1 MGKEINRRIS
11 KGRNRMLLPGLV
23 WSMEGRPCSM
33 SALAGV
39 AVWEMGRVATHTG
52 RGWMGGLVL
61 RMVLAFNVAELGLRE
76 TERDKEAASE
86 VKTAP
91 FNRRCSG
98 AHRSDWN
105 LAALWLNDSVSE
117 TRR

>member
-1 MGKEINRRIS
+1 
-11 KGRNRMLLPGLV
+11 
-23 WSMEGRPCSM
+23 M

-39 AVWEMGRVATHTG
+39 AVWETGRVATHTG

-61 RMVLAFNVAELGLRE
+61 RMVLAFNVAELGK

-91 FNRRCSG
+91 FNRGRSG

>member
-1 MGKEINRRIS
+1 MGKEINIRIS
-11 KGRNRMLLPGLV
+11 KGRNRMLLPGLL

-39 AVWEMGRVATHTG
+39 AVWGTGRVATHTG

-61 RMVLAFNVAELGLRE
+61 RMVLAFNVAELGK
-76 TERDKEAASE
+76 TEGDKEVASE

-91 FNRRCSG
+91 CNRGRSG

-105 LAALWLNDSVSE
+105 LAALWLNASVSE

>member
-1 MGKEINRRIS
+1 
-11 KGRNRMLLPGLV
+11 
-23 WSMEGRPCSM
+23 M

-39 AVWEMGRVATHTG
+39 AVWVTGRVATHTG

-61 RMVLAFNVAELGLRE
+61 RMVLAFNVAELGK
-76 TERDKEAASE
+76 TEGDREAASE
-86 VKTAP
+86 VKAAL
-91 FNRRCSG
+91 FKGCSTS

-105 LAALWLNDSVSE
+105 GAALWLNDSVSE

>member
-1 MGKEINRRIS
+1 
-11 KGRNRMLLPGLV
+11 
-23 WSMEGRPCSM
+23 M

-39 AVWEMGRVATHTG
+39 AVWGTGRVATHTG

-91 FNRRCSG
+91 FNRGRSG

>member
-1 MGKEINRRIS
+1 
-11 KGRNRMLLPGLV
+11 MLLPGLV

-39 AVWEMGRVATHTG
+39 AVWGTGRVATHTG

-76 TERDKEAASE
+76 TERDKEA
-86 VKTAP
+86 
-91 FNRRCSG
+91 RRQRLKRRRLTE
-98 AHRSDWN
+98 AA
-105 LAALWLNDSVSE
+105 AALTGQTGTSRLFG
-117 TRR
+117 

>member
-11 KGRNRMLLPGLV
+11 KRRSRMLLPGLV

-39 AVWEMGRVATHTG
+39 AVWGTGRVATHTG

-61 RMVLAFNVAELGLRE
+61 RMVLAFNVAELGK
-76 TERDKEAASE
+76 TEGDREAASE
-86 VKTAP
+86 VKA
-91 FNRRCSG
+91 
-98 AHRSDWN
+98 
-105 LAALWLNDSVSE
+105 AALTGQTGTWRLFGY
-117 TRR
+117 TTA